1 MKVLYASSEVTPFAK
16 SGGLA
21 DVAGSLPK
29 ALRMNEIDIRVI
41 MPLYGD
47 MPTEYRSM
55 MKEIGEYEISL
66 NWRRQN
72 CQVYTLEKDGVIY
85 YLLSNEY
92 YFGRK
97 GLYGHYDEA
106 ERFLFFSKAIL
117 EFIPR
122 FDFWPDIVHCND
134 WQTAII
140 PFLLN
145 KHYRQ
150 HYQKMKTILTIHN
163 IKYQGVY
170 GKNTLMDILGLRE
183 EEISNDIEFR
193 EDINILKSGIYNAD
207 WVTTV
212 SPTYAKEL
220 EYEYFGE
227 GLQGVIKENSY
238 KVSGI
243 LNGVDYNAFSP
254 KTDKNIYVNYTRSIK
269 KKEENKMK
277 LIEELELENNPNKP
291 LVGIIS
297 RLDELKG
304 IDLIICVIYEMMQ
317 LGINLVV
324 LGTGEKKYENAL
336 KNVENSFPQNVSV
349 NIGFDTAMASKI
361 YAASDLMMMPSR
373 VEPCGLAQIIALK
386 YGTSPVVRRT
396 GGLNDTITKYSV
408 STKTGNGFVFSAY
421 NAHEMLSELN
431 RAICIYRVNKQAW
444 QNLKMNAF
452 KSNFD
457 WTLSAV
463 KYAELY
469 HKIYE

>member
-1 MKVLYASSEVTPFAK
+1 
-16 SGGLA
+16 
-21 DVAGSLPK
+21 
-29 ALRMNEIDIRVI
+29 
-41 MPLYGD
+41 
-47 MPTEYRSM
+47 
-55 MKEIGEYEISL
+55 
-66 NWRRQN
+66 
-72 CQVYTLEKDGVIY
+72 
-85 YLLSNEY
+85 
-92 YFGRK
+92 
-97 GLYGHYDEA
+97 
-106 ERFLFFSKAIL
+106 
-117 EFIPR
+117 
-122 FDFWPDIVHCND
+122 
-134 WQTAII
+134 
-140 PFLLN
+140 
-145 KHYRQ
+145 
-150 HYQKMKTILTIHN
+150 
-163 IKYQGVY
+163 
-170 GKNTLMDILGLRE
+170 
-183 EEISNDIEFR
+183 
-193 EDINILKSGIYNAD
+193 
-207 WVTTV
+207 
-212 SPTYAKEL
+212 
-220 EYEYFGE
+220 
-227 GLQGVIKENSY
+227 
-238 KVSGI
+238 
-243 LNGVDYNAFSP
+243 LNGVDYKAFSP
-254 KTDKNIYVNYTRSIK
+254 KIDKNIYVNYTRSIK